1 MPETWI
7 DEHTGDETIARPDF
21 RAALRADL
29 AKELA
34 TGPTRRTPWKA
45 IGWASV
51 AAAAA
56 VTTVVVVG
64 NDNPDGRVIPGDTT
78 QVTTDVTT
86 GVPSSLRGRLVDV
99 VWLVTTIDGVEVVL
113 DPPPSFTLQNTGR
126 LVGFDGCNQ
135 YGFAGGA
142 ETGGWTLDGD
152 IIRLDQQVVSTAMAC
167 VDVPEPILP
176 VGDGTRVEFAP
187 ETGVLTLFHPDG
199 TVYTAESSTG
209 EVPVTEELVI
219 PAAGGPL
226 LAPTPLVTLVV
237 PTVTGAPLVAL
248 LPDRIVVLTMDP
260 FTLDGSVTS
269 FDRSGNALPE
279 TTLDPVP
286 DGQAGLVLGGRDRT
300 LYIVTNSETENTQTV
315 RAYQLD
321 GDVWR
326 EVDSTVVEQNNDGV
340 YALTGDGLVLGDT
353 VVLPAPTPDP
363 SAPETGWIVGDDGT
377 QVFRNDSDGSITK
390 WNIVE
395 QFENFSIP
403 SAVYPFGDGAIYVG
417 NASGTDEQRY
427 IGILRPDGGSEFFR
441 PDGWMLSGVDGDT
454 ALFVKAV
461 DGQVT
466 LAVLGGAP
474 QIGWAAGTVL
484 GFPIGFSDVDKVL
497 TGVNTVL
504 GEPTAD
510 SGWFVV
516 EPIAPGDE
524 DCLAG
529 VEVRVLHWG
538 DLAVAFK
545 KANTADGLA
554 GELMW
559 SWVVGDLRGSG
570 FDSYR
575 EPASAPA
582 GTPTGLRTEDGFG
595 VGTSIDELRTA
606 GEVTLSDF
614 TNDDGSRNGT
624 FVPADGADGASF
636 RGLVVDADGIVIGF
650 GTTQA
655 FC

>member
-86 GVPSSLRGRLVDV
+86 GVPNSLRGRLVDV

-135 YGFAGGA
+135 YGFASGA

-152 IIRLDQQVVSTAMAC
+152 IIRLDQQVVSTAMSC
-167 VDVPEPILP
+167 LDVPEPILP

-199 TVYTAESSTG
+199 TVYTAQSSAG

-219 PAAGGPL
+219 PAEGGPL
-226 LAPTPLVTLVV
+226 LAPTVIVSTPQ
-237 PTVTGAPLVAL
+237 GSGQVAL
-248 LPDRIVVLTMDP
+248 LPDRIVVVDVFNQTVM
-260 FTLDGSVTS
+260 S
-269 FDRSGNALPE
+269 FDRAGNRLPD
-279 TTLDPVP
+279 TTLQLQIPENTGPIFGGP
-286 DGQAGLVLGGRDRT
+286 DGT
-300 LYIVTNSETENTQTV
+300 LYVVIYSDTTDNTQTV
-315 RAYQLD
+315 LAFQLD
-321 GDVWR
+321 GEQWR
-326 EVDSTVVEQNNDGV
+326 NVGSAVVEQNNDGV
-340 YALTGDGLVLGDT
+340 YQATGKGLQIGDT

-363 SAPETGWIVGDDGT
+363 SAPETGWVVGDDGT

-427 IGILRPDGGSEFFR
+427 IGVLRPDGGSEFFR

-474 QIGWAAGTVL
+474 QIGWAAGTMLDFPL
-484 GFPIGFSDVDKVL
+484 GFSSVDKVL
-497 TGVNTVL
+497 TGVNPVL

-510 SGWFVV
+510 SGWFTAEAV
-516 EPIAPGDE
+516 APGDE

-529 VEVRVLHWG
+529 VEMRVLHWG

-570 FDSYR
+570 FDSFR

-650 GTTQA
+650 GTTQS

>member
-1 MPETWI
+1 M
-7 DEHTGDETIARPDF
+7 
-21 RAALRADL
+21 
-29 AKELA
+29 
-34 TGPTRRTPWKA
+34 
-45 IGWASV
+45 

-86 GVPSSLRGRLVDV
+86 GVPNSLRGRLVDV

-135 YGFAGGA
+135 YGFASGA

-167 VDVPEPILP
+167 LDVPEPILP

-199 TVYTAESSTG
+199 TVYTAESSAG

-219 PAAGGPL
+219 PAEGGPL
-226 LAPTPLVTLVV
+226 LAPTVIATFDLLAGNFPR
-237 PTVTGAPLVAL
+237 VAL
-248 LPDRIVVLTMDP
+248 LPDRIVVLQSPDTV
-260 FTLDGSVTS
+260 LS
-269 FDRSGNALPE
+269 FDRNGNPLPDTTIE
-279 TTLDPVP
+279 TYVWENT
-286 DGQAGLVLGGRDRT
+286 GLVIGGRDGT
-300 LYIVTNSETENTQTV
+300 LYVVENSDTDNSQTV
-315 RAYQLD
+315 KAFALA
-321 GDVWR
+321 GDVWQV
-326 EVDSTVVEQNNDGV
+326 VDSTVVEQNNDGV
-340 YALTGDGLVLGDT
+340 YAVTGDGLVLGDT

-363 SAPETGWIVGDDGT
+363 SAPETGWVVGDDGT

-427 IGILRPDGGSEFFR
+427 IGVLRPDGGSEFFR

-474 QIGWAAGTVL
+474 QIGWAAGTMLDFPL
-484 GFPIGFSDVDKVL
+484 GFSSVDKVL
-497 TGVNTVL
+497 TGVNPVL

-510 SGWFVV
+510 SGWFTAEAV
-516 EPIAPGDE
+516 APGDE

-529 VEVRVLHWG
+529 VEMRVLHWG
-538 DLAVAFK
+538 DLTVAFK
-545 KANTADGLA
+545 KANTADGLE

-570 FDSYR
+570 FDSFR

-650 GTTQA
+650 GTTQS